1 MKKGKIKM
9 VGKALKVYAA
19 EKGLAVSNGVVY
31 GIYRGFML
39 SMHEGSGWKSAAFAV
54 RFADEVSLQ
63 AAVGFL
69 NDKAVKKQYRIIG
82 CDAAA
87 SGLSVTFSD
96 NPGTMKRIREF
107 IDVFCDKLV
116 ALGGVGVTHCSS
128 CGMPLDAGMG
138 VPALMNGIV
147 FYMHEGCLERDTASL
162 MRSKEETSKNGSV
175 ASGILGALLGAL
187 LGAIPWAIAY
197 YYGWFVAL
205 LGLVIGIAAK
215 KGYELFHGKSNKAKG
230 VVIILATVLG
240 VFLGE
245 AGAIIYAIYDMWL
258 ADPEISALGVTV
270 LDAAFTFFHTLFTD
284 STLIGDMA
292 LDIVMGLFFAGLGIY
307 QTVLQVFRATD
318 EKTNMLIRLQ

>member
-1 MKKGKIKM
+1 MKM

-19 EKGLAVSNGVVY
+19 EKGLSVSNGMIY
-31 GIYRGFML
+31 GNYRGFML
-39 SMHEGSGWKSAAFAV
+39 SMYEGNGWKSTAFAV
-54 RFADEVSLQ
+54 RFPDETAMQ

-69 NDKAVKKQYRIIG
+69 NDKAVKKQYRIAG
-82 CDAAA
+82 CETAV
-87 SGLSVTFSD
+87 SCVSVTFSD

-128 CGMPLDAGMG
+128 CGMPLDAGEG

-147 FYMHEGCLERDTASL
+147 YYMHEGCLQRDTASL
-162 MRSKEETSKNGSV
+162 VRTKEETSQNGSV
-175 ASGILGALLGAL
+175 ASGIIGALLGAL
-187 LGAIPWAIAY
+187 LGAVPWAIAY
-197 YYGWFVAL
+197 YFGWFVAL

-215 KGYELFHGKSNKAKG
+215 KGYELFHGKSCKAKG
-230 VVIILATVLG
+230 VVIIVATVLG

-258 ADPEISALGVTV
+258 ADPEIAAIGVTV
-270 LDAAFTFFHTLFTD
+270 LDAAVTFFHTLFTD
-284 STLIGDMA
+284 SSLIAEMIP
-292 LDIVMGLFFAGLGIY
+292 DILFGLVFAGLGIY
-307 QTVLQVFRATD
+307 QTVLQVFRDTD